1 MTMKDMEN
9 LILSL
14 KVFKNELS
22 DPNDRKYVNIVMRL
36 IDDTI
41 DKVKYYRNEEY

>member
-22 DPNDRKYVNIVMRL
+22 DSNDRKYVNIVMRL